1 MLLEVI
7 LQRLHGYLSSDLVA
21 VLEAIGH
28 GFSWRINSHRHAVDL
43 VRVRAFRQ
51 RSTGE
56 IDRSHRKWRA
66 PRPPGMDTERNPNF
80 RRRLRRQT
88 MELERTEQAY
98 GAPRNR
104 PCNLGQAPPRRHR
117 RIRIGIEA

>member
-28 GFSWRINSHRHAVDL
+28 GLSRRINSHGHAVDL
-43 VRVRAFRQ
+43 VRFRAFCQ

-56 IDRSHRKWRA
+56 IDRSHWKWRA

-80 RRRLRRQT
+80 RRRLRRQP
-88 MELERTEQAY
+88 MELERAKQAY
-98 GAPRNR
+98 GALRNR
-104 PCNLGQAPPRRHR
+104 PCDLGQAPLRRHR
-117 RIRIGIEA
+117 

>member
-7 LQRLHGYLSSDLVA
+7 LQRLHGDLSSDLVA

-28 GFSWRINSHRHAVDL
+28 GLSRRINSHRHAVDL
-43 VRVRAFRQ
+43 VRFRAFCQ

-66 PRPPGMDTERNPNF
+66 PRPPGMDIERNPNF
-80 RRRLRRQT
+80 RRGLRRQPV
-88 MELERTEQAY
+88 ELEPTANAYDPLRT
-98 GAPRNR
+98 R
-104 PCNLGQAPPRRHR
+104 P
-117 RIRIGIEA
+117 